1 EGRLLRPAEDDAVEV
16 EQVREL
22 HGDASESAGGVLEDL
37 RGDRIAVLLRTVRE
51 GGQGRLDLARVL
63 GVDSRGERPATD
75 GEVDDVGGERGD
87 GHAAPSAAGGRPG
100 PAGGA
105 DEGGGQGGA
114 GTAAPSAAG
123 TGLPLGVRGGGPGV
137 PRRRE
142 ATGGAAGAAQ
152 PPAVQGGARRY
163 PAAEIEERQ
172 VPRV

>member
-1 EGRLLRPAEDDAVEV
+1 LRPAEDDAVEV

-87 GHAAPSAAGGRPG
+87 GHAAPSAAG
-100 PAGGA
+100 
-105 DEGGGQGGA
+105 
-114 GTAAPSAAG
+114 
-123 TGLPLGVRGGGPGV
+123 TGLPLRVRGEV
-137 PRRRE
+137 PDVPQMRE

-152 PPAVQGGARRY
+152 HLAGQDAARRE
-163 PAAEIEERQ
+163 PAPSA
-172 VPRV
+172 